1 MLFGPVELLDE
12 DADERLLAGLGRD
25 FAGPAYAPATT
36 TLTGEQWHHRWARQQ
51 SLEHTQLLARTLT
64 PEERAAWLERR
75 RQYRLLE
82 LALRLQRRL
91 EPPQNNHARARQ
103 AYLKRADELAELP
116 PVQAATL
123 RAVRSVYGFAP

>member
-25 FAGPAYAPATT
+25 LAGPAYAPATT

-64 PEERAAWLERR
+64 PAQRVAWLERR

-82 LALRLQRRL
+82 LALRLQRRR

-103 AYLKRADELAELP
+103 AYLTNRGLEP
-116 PVQAATL
+116 
-123 RAVRSVYGFAP
+123 APGYVGGAP